1 MPIRAKDL
9 PSGIRHRQTQRSSP
23 FPHVGKGL
31 LLSWP
36 AAGRPEDAGAGRAIH
51 LPAYASAMS
60 TVRLP
65 ASRQTREAAALHR
78 KDKRMNRMAKGT
90 AVIILAAALAGCT
103 ASPGTERDEETA
115 SPAPPS
121 PTASAQETAS
131 ALSPALAAESSRTL
145 RALSDS
151 VRGDGLEMHRG
162 VGGAGGQ
169 EQTVQVEVPLDLGG
183 LTVFGQCSGGEGTA
197 IVSLNR
203 QGPFEL
209 PCGGAGG
216 REEIIPSLSLE
227 GDSLQV
233 TVDAPAD
240 SSWAV
245 AVSSAP

>member
-1 MPIRAKDL
+1 
-9 PSGIRHRQTQRSSP
+9 
-23 FPHVGKGL
+23 
-31 LLSWP
+31 
-36 AAGRPEDAGAGRAIH
+36 
-51 LPAYASAMS
+51 
-60 TVRLP
+60 
-65 ASRQTREAAALHR
+65 
-78 KDKRMNRMAKGT
+78 MNRMAKGT
-90 AVIILAAALAGCT
+90 TVIILAAALAGCS
-103 ASPGTERDEETA
+103 ASPSTERDEETA
-115 SPAPPS
+115 PPAPPVQETPS
-121 PTASAQETAS
+121 PAASAQETAP
-131 ALSPALAAESSRTL
+131 ALSPALAAASSRSLTV
-145 RALSDS
+145 LSDS

-169 EQTVQVEVPLDLGG
+169 EQTVQVEVPIDLGG
-183 LTVFGQCSGGEGTA
+183 LTVFGQCSGGKGTA